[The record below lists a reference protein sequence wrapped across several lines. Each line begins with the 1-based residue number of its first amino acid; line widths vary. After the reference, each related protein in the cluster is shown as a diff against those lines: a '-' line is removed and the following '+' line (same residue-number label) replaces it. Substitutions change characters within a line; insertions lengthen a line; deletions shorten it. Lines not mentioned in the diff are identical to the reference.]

1 MKASDVPLPK
11 DGVLFREIED
21 GCVLYDPRTEKVHS
35 LNVTAGFIWCLIDGE
50 RSLGDIA
57 GEISSASGEGGETV
71 LRDVISAADEFAR
84 QGLFA

>member
-1 MKASDVPLPK
+1 MKASEIPVPK

-35 LNVTAGFIWCLIDGE
+35 LNVTAGFIWCLIDGD
-50 RSLGDIA
+50 RSLAEIA
-57 GEISSASGEGGETV
+57 GEISSASGEDGKTV
-71 LRDVISAADEFAR
+71 LRDVIRTADEFAR